1 MQICVSFRIRVDTL
15 STQFLYRKSKPSKRS
30 FKIVMAT
37 MRMTLAVHTFFG
49 YLSSYCY
56 TRILVIYCIALF
68 YLLNCLTFFWLI
80 YPRSELG
87 LCCYLYVMK
96 KIWINLIEKNVMNL
110 PKSILNFH
118 RPFNMLHNCLYKTQ
132 Q

>member
-1 MQICVSFRIRVDTL
+1 
-15 STQFLYRKSKPSKRS
+15 
-30 FKIVMAT
+30 MAT

-56 TRILVIYCIALF
+56 TRILIIYCIALF

-87 LCCYLYVMK
+87 LCCYLCH
-96 KIWINLIEKNVMNL
+96 EKNLDQFDRKKCNEFTQKHIEF
-110 PKSILNFH
+110 PSSI
-118 RPFNMLHNCLYKTQ
+118 
-132 Q
+132 